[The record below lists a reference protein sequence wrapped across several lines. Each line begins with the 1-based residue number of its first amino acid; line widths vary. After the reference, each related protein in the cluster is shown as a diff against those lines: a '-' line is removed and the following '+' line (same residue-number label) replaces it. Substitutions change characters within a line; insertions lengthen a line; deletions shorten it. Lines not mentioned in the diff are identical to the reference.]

1 MKGAHEE
8 NTFQSNVEGL
18 QKLSRAHHNFNKLL
32 LFSRFVVLLQIVI
45 ANILMLK
52 WMPWNGNENVSM
64 GKHGEQLASFTYK
77 IKYSSNSVN
86 FKCPKHDERK
96 SFVKSSSPAESL
108 IKHYLLHFAMSITL
122 PCLINCM
129 SRLGWVGETCII
141 FQPFLDQ
148 TLISYIS

>member
-8 NTFQSNVEGL
+8 NTFQSNVEVL
-18 QKLSRAHHNFNKLL
+18 QKLSRAHDNFNKLL

-96 SFVKSSSPAESL
+96 SFVKSSLPVESL
-108 IKHYLLHFAMSITL
+108 LKHSRHFAMSITQ

-129 SRLGWVGETCII
+129 SRLGWVGEIFII
-141 FQPFLDQ
+141 LQPFLDQ
-148 TLISYIS
+148 TLISYII